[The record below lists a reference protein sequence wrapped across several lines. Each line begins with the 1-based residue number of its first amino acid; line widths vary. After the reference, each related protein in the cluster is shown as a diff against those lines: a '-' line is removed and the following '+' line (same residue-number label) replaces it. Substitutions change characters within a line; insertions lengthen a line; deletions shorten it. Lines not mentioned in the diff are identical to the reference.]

1 MSRDEFMRELAYLLQ
16 DIPEEERLEALQY
29 YEDYFDDAGP
39 EMEASVVEEL
49 GNPER
54 VAAIIRAD
62 LSGSMDGAGEFTES
76 GYTDARFE
84 EPRKDV
90 VPRFSRQQQQD
101 QQEEPRYWTNNTLKG
116 ILFIILILSAAK
128 WIPRIFGL
136 GSHLIGFIWGVLGV
150 ILAITLLAGLTAV
163 ALLLAGG
170 GLIVAGFLKLF
181 VLPLEGVMLCGSGV
195 IVLGVGFLM
204 VGFAICFYGSFLPFL
219 VRSIGSGSR
228 KLKSGGHG
236 RLKR

>member
-39 EMEASVVEEL
+39 EMDASVVAEL
-49 GNPER
+49 GSPER
-54 VAAIIRAD
+54 VAAIIRTD
-62 LSGSMDGAGEFTES
+62 LTGAMEDAGEFTES
-76 GYTDARFE
+76 GYTDTRFE
-84 EPRKDV
+84 GPRREV
-90 VPRFSRQQQQD
+90 VPRYTRREQQS

-116 ILFIILILSAAK
+116 ILFIILIISAAK
-128 WIPRIFGL
+128 WIPRILGL
-136 GSHLIGFIWGVLGV
+136 GGHIVGFIWGLLGV
-150 ILAITLLAGLTAV
+150 ILAITLLAGLTAA
-163 ALLLAGG
+163 ALLFAGG
-170 GLIVAGFLKLF
+170 GLVVAGLIKMFAF
-181 VLPLEGVMLCGSGV
+181 PLEGILLCGGGV
-195 IVLGVGFLM
+195 IILGVGLMM

-228 KLKSGGHG
+228 KLKSGEQG